1 VREIAPAML
10 FPRPPVLRFVP
21 EVTTCCGR
29 QPTVQK
35 TRKKNVLTL
44 TGPFV
49 AHETVMRCP
58 GCHRTF
64 SSEVLPTLVPPRSN
78 VGYDILVFV
87 GRAMYQRLRTVQE
100 VRTELIA
107 RNVRLCSSEIEY
119 LGRKFITC
127 LALAHSRAVPRIRH
141 TMTMAGGYVLHLDAT
156 RDGGSPALMT
166 GLDSLSQFVLASVKM
181 PSEHT
186 DHIVPFLRQV
196 KDDYGAPLAC
206 VRDMGSGI
214 GKAVA
219 EVFPG
224 ARDFICH
231 FHFLRDIGKDFLEP
245 AYARLRKGLRS
256 HATSTRLHALV
267 REIRQRLAAQSDR
280 CAILARAIET
290 SAPPEDIELMPLAAC
305 YSLTLWALHG
315 KQCGDG
321 YGFPFDRPLM
331 DFTQRLLDLEECMPQ
346 LLDVLLVD
354 DESPQQQPIFKLLTQ
369 ACFVAED
376 QEIRQ
381 AMDELRLRC
390 KVFDRLRE
398 AMRLAPAGGDKGLND
413 EGGIGDMTTIRQ
425 GVKKFRLNLTED
437 PELAVDPLSQ
447 KMAAQIDKYDDK
459 LFAEPITVATPGG
472 TAIVY
477 PQRTNNILEQFFR
490 GIKRGYRR
498 RTGNNT
504 MQRALQTMLAA
515 TPLVRN
521 LENPDYM
528 DALLNGKA
536 NLEELFADQGA
547 IKLTE
552 FDGSNNNTDRI
563 LPGFRAII
571 KLPTLP
577 DQVIR
582 SLAA

>member
-1 VREIAPAML
+1 VL

-21 EVTTCCGR
+21 EDTTCCGR

-35 TRKKNVLTL
+35 TRRKNVLTL
-44 TGPFV
+44 TGPFI
-49 AHETVMRCP
+49 AHETVTQCP
-58 GCHRTF
+58 DCLRIF
-64 SSEVLPTLVPPRSN
+64 SSGALPTLVPPRCN

-87 GRAMYQRLRTVQE
+87 GRAVYQRHRTVQE

-127 LALAHSRAVPRIRH
+127 LALAHGRAVPRIRH

-166 GLDSLSQFVLASVKM
+166 GMDSLSQFVLANVKV
-181 PSEHT
+181 PSEHA

-196 KDDYGAPLAC
+196 KDDYGVPLAC
-206 VRDMGSGI
+206 VRDMGGGI

-224 ARDFICH
+224 TRDFICH
-231 FHFLRDIGKDFLEP
+231 FHFLRDIGKDYLEP

-267 REIRQRLAAQSDR
+267 REIRQRLTAQSDR
-280 CAILARAIET
+280 CATLAKAVVS
-290 SAPPEDIELMPLAAC
+290 SAPPEDVELMSLAAC

-321 YGFPFDRPLM
+321 YGFPFDRPLI
-331 DFTQRLLDLEECMPQ
+331 DFTQRLLDLEKLMPQ
-346 LLDVLLVD
+346 LLNVLLAD

-390 KVFDRLRE
+390 QVFDRLRE
-398 AMRLAPAGGDKGLND
+398 AMRLAPAGGDNGLND
-413 EGGIGDMTTIRQ
+413 EGGIDDMATIRQ
-425 GVKKFRLNLTED
+425 GVKKFRQDLTED
-437 PELAVDPLSQ
+437 SELADDPLSQ
-447 KMAAQIDKYDDK
+447 KMVAQIDKYDDK
-459 LFAEPITVATPGG
+459 LFAEPITVATPNG
-472 TAIVY
+472 TATVY

-490 GIKRGYRR
+490 GVKRGYRR

-504 MQRALQTMLAA
+504 MQRALQAMLAA
-515 TPLVRN
+515 TPLVKN
-521 LENPDYM
+521 LDNPAYM
-528 DALLNGKA
+528 DILLDGKA

-547 IKLTE
+547 TKLTE

-563 LPGFRAII
+563 LPGFRAVI